1 MLKKQ
6 KPLILHHSNT
16 YYFKN
21 EIKSISKLF
30 QNFYILNYQDYFNNY
45 GDLLLKKKIL
55 NYIYFQNI
63 SSLIIFCHN
72 DNFQLSLSFLKK
84 IKHKVKIVF
93 LFKDDQTNMLIHS
106 RYYAL
111 FSDAIV
117 TYSSFAHSYYQ
128 SMNLNSFL
136 TTDSQSQGKLINK
149 KKIYDVSFV
158 GSFSRNHREKYIEH
172 IKHNSKLKYFFLDT
186 SKDSKKISRKKYNQ
200 IISTSKINLN
210 FSSYGTKKYIFFE
223 NFDPFI
229 NHHFGTKGR
238 IIEVGLLKGFVL
250 TEYFRDYNSFW
261 KKNEIGMF
269 YNKED
274 MLNKI
279 NFYLKNENKR
289 KTVSSNLF
297 KKCKKEKIS
306 SHFNSKLFLKIF
318 HSLKK
323 IDYLERNN
331 NNINYKHFKNLEAMF
346 LFLYILKMLKSLN
359 FKSIFFTLNRFLE
372 LTFVNLFSG
381 CALLLKYFYYFY
393 FKK

>member
-1 MLKKQ
+1 
-6 KPLILHHSNT
+6 
-16 YYFKN
+16 
-21 EIKSISKLF
+21 
-30 QNFYILNYQDYFNNY
+30 
-45 GDLLLKKKIL
+45 
-55 NYIYFQNI
+55 
-63 SSLIIFCHN
+63 
-72 DNFQLSLSFLKK
+72 
-84 IKHKVKIVF
+84 
-93 LFKDDQTNMLIHS
+93 
-106 RYYAL
+106 
-111 FSDAIV
+111 
-117 TYSSFAHSYYQ
+117 
-128 SMNLNSFL
+128 MNLNSFL

-210 FSSYGTKKYIFFE
+210 FSSYSNKQYIFFE

-229 NHHFGTKGR
+229 NRHFGTKGR

-331 NNINYKHFKNLEAMF
+331 NNINYKPFKNLEAMF

-381 CALLLKYFYYFY
+381 CALLFKYFYYFY